1 MYYNDPLN
9 LGQFAPPVDLIDPD
23 TADPYMFI
31 AGELNKE
38 GNPEVYIVRDSQ
50 DTYLINTG
58 NDPGTGFA
66 IFTELTV
73 QNSTNTASFGGNI
86 RLVDWDN
93 DGFFE
98 PVVATFDAE
107 DEFVC
112 PAMNPVRRLAALR
125 NLGNTPNVTL
135 EDPLDPATR
144 FWNTFDTHDIVV
156 FDIDG
161 DELLDMWSG
170 TCTGNNVFMGVATGA
185 CCLPDGSCAIL
196 TQIECDAQC
205 GTYQGD
211 NIPCL
216 VQCVEQA
223 TEACC
228 FPDNTCQ
235 NLTLCQC
242 AQQGGASKG
251 AGTTCAD
258 PDICVPTGACCLP
271 NFGGCI
277 VVSEEDCLNLCGD
290 YKGDGTSCNFLR
302 CPRRIVKKE
311 IESGTESPPQSPPAA
326 PSVDLGACCFDDGT
340 CTEISE
346 CNCDNQ
352 GGTYSGDGTTCAGV
366 VCFGGQCCILGPPFT
381 CTDDVLEDDCLADCG
396 VWTDLF
402 TCSQVACPSFVGGA
416 CCLEDVCV
424 DGASQSWCEC
434 QGGVYRGDFT
444 ECSCITTCGP
454 PNGACCLQS
463 GQCVENTADECDSL
477 CGSFNGEGSLCS
489 GIILCPI
496 IVPIFGA
503 CCLLDGTCAS
513 TSRCNCESQGGLWQG
528 DFTDCAET
536 TCPAV
541 CGGIQGIPCLNVN
554 EFCKFGEGECCC
566 DFKGF
571 CTPIPEACI
580 LLLDPVCGCDGIT
593 YGNACLADMAQVT
606 VLHAGECT
614 GSCCLPEEVCVDGL
628 TENECTCQCGE
639 YGGNN
644 NLCAAPTCVPPVEAC
659 CFLDAPCADLV
670 PCECLEQGG
679 TLPGGGFGICANLP
693 PNTCPVCANAST
705 KGCWKELT
713 DAEVTSVN
721 MILLK
726 TGKVMV
732 QHRSGATPGI
742 NQKYQI
748 FDPATEQFSPSP
760 PAQATIPYNM
770 YCAAF
775 DQLGADGRVLFA
787 GGRSGED
794 TRISAIYDPDLDE
807 QGLNAWSA
815 QDDMAALRFYP
826 TTITLSHRENIV
838 LEGQPDTVESNTPE
852 IFELSQSPQWDQL
865 TDAAYNN
872 ATYPFNLAGSR
883 FPILH
888 VISTGRVI
896 YTGSTITNPATD
908 FTRILDPVF
917 ENWTQPFAGPDPLVG
932 LSGCMYELD
941 QIMKLGPSATYTLAA
956 TLPGAQWEQ
965 KGSLTHSRFS
975 LFVTLLPDGKI
986 LAVGSVLTPELY
998 DPDAGTWSEM
1008 NPASNVRSD
1017 HSSMVLLPDGRV
1029 LTGGPT
1035 FSIEVYS
1042 PGYYFN
1048 LDGTLADRPEITS
1061 VSSLAGVDVVQYGET
1076 FQLVS
1081 PDAAEIDTIRLMR
1094 MGASTHTW
1102 NMGQQ
1107 SMKLAFSLS
1116 PITGALTVTAPQ
1128 HQFQAPPGYVLLFV
1142 VVNGV
1147 PSNAAIVK
1155 LQI

>member
-1 MYYNDPLN
+1 MSNRICNFGTCTLVFLMLTIAASRPATALPGDWINFVDETSTRIVGDPMDPSVGIGDVEEKDMAIGDLDKDGDLDLVIVRKEPAYGAGLRNVLYMNEGGIMVERTSALAPALKDIGGDRDVVIVDVDGDMWLDVVTAATLVNPNRVYMNRGEIAGVWQGLDFDPNRISLAGTFCGVAAGFVNGDDAVDLFFSGYLGEDDRLMINDGNGFFTEDPQAFNVAGFGVGAQIIDLNGDGANDIIKINSFGPPGSEHNPLVIVYYNDPLN
-9 LGQFAPPVDLIDPD
+9 LGQFAAPVDLIDR
-23 TADPYMFI
+23 AGANPYMAI
-31 AGELNKE
+31 AGELNNE
-38 GNPEVYIVRDSQ
+38 GNPEVYIVRDTQ

-58 NDPGTGFA
+58 NDPVTGFA

-107 DEFVC
+107 DSQAC
-112 PAMNPVRRLAALR
+112 PENNPVRRLAALR

-216 VQCVEQA
+216 VQCVVQA

-235 NLTLCQC
+235 DLTLCQC

-251 AGTTCAD
+251 VGTTCAN
-258 PDICVPTGACCLP
+258 PNICVPTGACCLP

-277 VVSEEDCLNLCGD
+277 VVSEEDCLNLCGN
-290 YKGDGTSCNFLR
+290 YKGDGTNCNFPL
-302 CPRRIVKKE
+302 CPRRFVKKE
-311 IESGTESPPQSPPAA
+311 IESGPESPPQSAPPA
-326 PSVDLGACCFDDGT
+326 PSFDLGACCFDDGT
-340 CTEISE
+340 CIEISE

-381 CTDDVLEDDCLADCG
+381 CTDDVKKDVCLADCG
-396 VWTDLF
+396 VWTQF
-402 TCSQVACPSFVGGA
+402 ATCAGLPCPSFVGGA

-463 GQCVENTADECDSL
+463 GTCVENTADECDSL

-489 GIILCPI
+489 GIIFCPI

-503 CCLLDGTCAS
+503 CCLLDGTCAD

-571 CTPIPEACI
+571 CTPIPQVCTAQF
-580 LLLDPVCGCDGIT
+580 DPVCGCDGIT
-593 YGNACLADMAQVT
+593 YGNACQADAAQVT

-614 GSCCLPEEVCVDGL
+614 GSCCLPEGVCVDGL
-628 TENECTCQCGE
+628 TENECTCQCGV

-670 PCECLEQGG
+670 PCECLQQGG

-732 QHRSGATPGI
+732 QHRSGPAAGI

-760 PAQATIPYNM
+760 PAEATIPYNM

-826 TTITLSHRENIV
+826 TTITLSH
-838 LEGQPDTVESNTPE
+838 
-852 IFELSQSPQWDQL
+852 
-865 TDAAYNN
+865 
-872 ATYPFNLAGSR
+872 
-883 FPILH
+883 
-888 VISTGRVI
+888 
-896 YTGSTITNPATD
+896 
-908 FTRILDPVF
+908 
-917 ENWTQPFAGPDPLVG
+917 
-932 LSGCMYELD
+932 
-941 QIMKLGPSATYTLAA
+941 
-956 TLPGAQWEQ
+956 
-965 KGSLTHSRFS
+965 
-975 LFVTLLPDGKI
+975 
-986 LAVGSVLTPELY
+986 
-998 DPDAGTWSEM
+998 
-1008 NPASNVRSD
+1008 
-1017 HSSMVLLPDGRV
+1017 
-1029 LTGGPT
+1029 
-1035 FSIEVYS
+1035 
-1042 PGYYFN
+1042 
-1048 LDGTLADRPEITS
+1048 
-1061 VSSLAGVDVVQYGET
+1061 
-1076 FQLVS
+1076 
-1081 PDAAEIDTIRLMR
+1081 
-1094 MGASTHTW
+1094 
-1102 NMGQQ
+1102 
-1107 SMKLAFSLS
+1107 
-1116 PITGALTVTAPQ
+1116 
-1128 HQFQAPPGYVLLFV
+1128 
-1142 VVNGV
+1142 
-1147 PSNAAIVK
+1147 
-1155 LQI
+1155 